1 MKFVLLTDSVDDTHR
16 VLAHRCVS
24 YTEARTVLCV
34 SYSRLLLLSL
44 ALEENRLAHKVRL
57 GIITHLAYAVEFG
70 YCRFAHLSQNLGR
83 SESRNVLVFL
93 TNPLSPKLWECML
106 LQRPKPPRLP

>member
-1 MKFVLLTDSVDDTHR
+1 MKFVLLTDSVGDTHR

-24 YTEARTVLCV
+24 YRGKNSTLCILQQTLAV
-34 SYSRLLLLSL
+34 SL

-57 GIITHLAYAVEFG
+57 GIIMHLVYAVEFG

-83 SESRNVLVFL
+83 SESRNVLMFL
-93 TNPLSPKLWECML
+93 ANALSPKLWECMV

>member
-1 MKFVLLTDSVDDTHR
+1 MKFVLLTDSVGDTHR

-24 YTEARTVLCV
+24 YRGKNSTLCILQQTLAV
-34 SYSRLLLLSL
+34 SL

-57 GIITHLAYAVEFG
+57 SIITHLAYAVEFG

-83 SESRNVLVFL
+83 SESRDVLVFL
-93 TNPLSPKLWECML
+93 TNPLSPKLWECMV